1 MEPDGLFDTRI
12 YEGLTGISGV
22 SWTGEPATT
31 GDFRPQPYTISTNDG
46 WVRTIHHTAPPYV
59 TYGDRMFYEKML
71 ELERKE
77 DEKIVSEH
85 IEDPISSHKKH
96 SVCCHDREV
105 LRQENILKL
114 LSKMKGRL
122 QIECMPVRVDHIE
135 CLMSPIVKE
144 NIIQAY
150 RRVSMYGKKTPF
162 VARFDEYGNRLP
174 DEVKIDTLQGVTLK
188 IVDPEIYGEY
198 FLQFTGIVQPY
209 YDEVMYKPSFDTTYI
224 SDDSLPF

>member
-1 MEPDGLFDTRI
+1 
-12 YEGLTGISGV
+12 
-22 SWTGEPATT
+22 
-31 GDFRPQPYTISTNDG
+31 
-46 WVRTIHHTAPPYV
+46 
-59 TYGDRMFYEKML
+59 ML

-77 DEKIVSEH
+77 DELIMSERSK
-85 IEDPISSHKKH
+85 DPISSHEKY
-96 SVCCHDREV
+96 SVCCHDKDV
-105 LRQENILKL
+105 LRPDNILKL

-135 CLMSPIVKE
+135 CLMSPMVKE

-150 RRVSMYGKKTPF
+150 RRIAMYGKKTPF

-174 DEVKIDTLQGVTLK
+174 DETKIDTLQGVNLK
-188 IVDPEIYGEY
+188 IVDPDVYGAY
-198 FLQFTGIVQPY
+198 FLQFTGIVRLY